1 MSLRWGALWCVL
13 CVSATARADP
23 PPPKPIVVH
32 VSGRRH
38 GPPASRRDPTA
49 ASMVLRGEALHE
61 PGASA
66 ADVLSQVPGVQI
78 AASGSASDLATAS
91 IRGATSAE
99 TPVYLAGI
107 RLNDDVTGTA
117 DLSTV
122 PLWMLD
128 RVEVFRGNAPEDA
141 DRLGIGGAI
150 FFDPKLPHRSKLG
163 AGVGVGSFGKL
174 SAWLGGAVAAPG
186 AASMVAIR
194 RDYAKND
201 YTYVNDNGT
210 RSTTA
215 DDRVVRRPNADATSY
230 DTWAIGRTSVG
241 PGGAEITTVVN
252 AFDREQGVTGLGL
265 IPALAAR
272 AHTRRLLAGITARVP
287 CHARR
292 PGQPAGDCR
301 IELTSSAISAA
312 STLRD
317 PLRELALPGTL
328 VESRGQR
335 FSQQVRL
342 VTEPSDNVRVSLDAG
357 EEAELLRVDNLGAQ
371 GLHAGRQVTRGAG
384 SIAFHALDW
393 LELYA
398 LGALDCHS
406 TSGPDGADHCGV
418 LAPSGRVGAR
428 ISLARRLVLLAN
440 AGRYVRVPTLGELY
454 GTSPQVRG
462 NSALEPEL
470 GTTGDLGVRAETS
483 PTARSAAWVDA
494 FGFARWVSQLVAY
507 RRSGLGYVR
516 PFNVGR
522 ARVLGVELAAG
533 ADLFHHVRSTL
544 ALTALDPRNTT
555 PTHRGNNL
563 IPFQSRLATSGY
575 VELYTEP
582 ARSAL
587 DRVGIGARASYRS
600 SRVADPQGFVIID
613 QQALLDLEASAL
625 FFRRRLAV
633 RLSVKNVT
641 DAPHFDVIGYPLPGR
656 SVHASVEA
664 WWW

>member
-1 MSLRWGALWCVL
+1 MSLKWCAALCVL
-13 CVSATARADP
+13 GAAGTARAEP
-23 PPPKPIVVH
+23 PAQKPIVVH
-32 VSGRRH
+32 VSGKRR

-49 ASMVLRGEALHE
+49 ASMVLRGQALHE

-78 AASGSASDLATAS
+78 VASGSSSDLATAS
-91 IRGATSAE
+91 IRGASSAQ

-150 FFDPKLPHRSKLG
+150 FFEPKLPHRSKLG
-163 AGVGVGSFGKL
+163 AGAGAGSFGEL

-186 AASMVAIR
+186 AASMVAVR
-194 RDYAKND
+194 RSFATND
-201 YTYVNDNGT
+201 YSYVDDNGT

-230 DTWAIGRTSVG
+230 DSWAIGRTTLG
-241 PGGAEITTVVN
+241 PGGAEVTTLVN

-272 AHTRRLLAGITARVP
+272 AHTRRLLAGINARVP
-287 CHARR
+287 CRARR
-292 PGQPAGDCR
+292 PGEPASDCR
-301 IELTSSAISAA
+301 IELTSSAISAG

-317 PLRELALPGTL
+317 PLRELSLPGAQ

-342 VTEPSDNVRVSLDAG
+342 VSGLGDNVRVSLDAG

-371 GLHAGRQVTRGAG
+371 GLDAGRQVTRGAG
-384 SIAFHALDW
+384 SLAFHALDW
-393 LELYA
+393 LDLYA
-398 LGALDCHS
+398 LGALECHS

-418 LAPSGRVGAR
+418 LEPSGRVGAR
-428 ISLARRLVLLAN
+428 ILLAPRLFLLAN

-462 NSALEPEL
+462 NASLQPEL
-470 GTTGDLGVRAETS
+470 GYGGDLGVRAETS
-483 PTARSAAWVDA
+483 RTAPLEAWADA
-494 FGFARWVSQLVAY
+494 FGFARSVSRLIAF

-522 ARVLGVELAAG
+522 ARVLGAELAAG
-533 ADLFHHVRSTL
+533 ADLLHHVQATL
-544 ALTALDPRNTT
+544 ALTALDPRDTT
-555 PTHRGNNL
+555 RAEGHNL
-563 IPFQSRLATSGY
+563 IPFQSRLATTGFI
-575 VELYTEP
+575 ELYTEP

-587 DRVGIGARASYRS
+587 DRVGVGARASYRS
-600 SRVADPQGFVIID
+600 SRVADPAGLIIID

-625 FFRRRLAV
+625 FFQRRLAARV
-633 RLSVKNVT
+633 AVKNVT
-641 DAPHFDVIGYPLPGR
+641 DAPHFDVVGYPLPGR